1 MAETNR
7 QRRVM
12 EPLRGVYV
20 AMGAD
25 GLLYVGEPPSAVRV
39 APDLSD
45 PDFAEGVVRDYA
57 TISRDANGHV
67 LIANVQESDGPVTVR
82 KPLHRTSPPGAWV
95 QPDRDGSG
103 WIVTYDPRDWPR
115 KGDPHSPR
123 SDQVLS
129 VGLQATLFK
138 ASRR

>member
-1 MAETNR
+1 
-7 QRRVM
+7 
-12 EPLRGVYV
+12 
-20 AMGAD
+20 MGAD

-95 QPDRDGSG
+95 QPGT
-103 WIVTYDPRDWPR
+103 WVTVRPATWVTPRDALVVR
-115 KGDPHSPR
+115 
-123 SDQVLS
+123 
-129 VGLQATLFK
+129 
-138 ASRR
+138 